1 MITITVNGQ
10 VRELEGPMTLPRFI
24 ESLGV
29 RAAFLAVAYNGEV
42 LRREEHASVTL
53 KEGDVLELVRPV
65 GGGAA
70 GAAYAP
76 NPSRAPRRPARSC
89 SGDRGG
95 AT

>member
-70 GAAYAP
+70 GAAHAP
-76 NPSRAPRRPARSC
+76 TPSRAPRRPARNH
-89 SGDRGG
+89 SGGRGG